1 MSGPDVSRPA
11 STDETAAAA
20 PAAHRLPDIAYTLYL
35 GQFQQLS
42 VLAVAL
48 GGGALIMHQVGL
60 FARPWN
66 GPLGAIFFAL
76 SAMIAVVGPL
86 ELTDGVVEGKDVRKS
101 MKRYVMASLL
111 FLGMGTGAVVM
122 GLVRTALKGG

>member
-1 MSGPDVSRPA
+1 MSEQEVPKAAVA
-11 STDETAAAA
+11 AEEAAA
-20 PAAHRLPDIAYTLYL
+20 PKRLPDIAYTVYI
-35 GQFQQLS
+35 GQFQQIS

-48 GGGALIMHQVGL
+48 AGGALVMHQVGL

-76 SAMIAVVGPL
+76 AALLAAIAPL
-86 ELTDGVVEGKDVRKS
+86 ELTEGITEGKDVRKS
-101 MKRYVMASLL
+101 MKRFAMASLL

-122 GLVRTALKGG
+122 GLVRTALKAA